1 MTTATGPSVLDLA
14 SLACEVADGLVV
26 RSVRD
31 THTAWLDRVH
41 GLGRRVSGSGP
52 GVVETAHR
60 GIAGAVYGGLGL
72 GLRTASRGS
81 TGRPPPAPGR
91 VSRTRPG
98 AGSSL
103 RPSTA

>member
-60 GIAGAVYGGLGL
+60 GIAGAAHRVAGARPGG
-72 GLRTASRGS
+72 RDRRRAASRGL
-81 TGRPPPAPGR
+81 APGPVR
-91 VSRTRPG
+91 HCGRQRPDR
-98 AGSSL
+98 
-103 RPSTA
+103 RPAAA